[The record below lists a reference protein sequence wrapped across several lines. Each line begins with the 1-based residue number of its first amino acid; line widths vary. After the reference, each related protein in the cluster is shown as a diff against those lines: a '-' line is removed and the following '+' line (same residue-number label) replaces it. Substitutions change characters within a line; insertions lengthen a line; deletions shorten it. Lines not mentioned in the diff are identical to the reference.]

1 MDIMECRDIRGM
13 EIMECRNI
21 RNIRE
26 NETMKGNMEIQLLK
40 LVVFSY
46 IHIVIIVI
54 AVNIAY
60 GVDIYFKS
68 LIGLARTCISI
79 HEE

>member
-1 MDIMECRDIRGM
+1 MDIMEC
-13 EIMECRNI
+13 

-54 AVNIAY
+54 AVIITILR
-60 GVDIYFKS
+60 VVTITIIITVITRPLSKQT
-68 LIGLARTCISI
+68 IPP
-79 HEE
+79 